1 MNYNISIRKK
11 QIDLRKKK
19 LIQDILLFFTDV
31 FTLLFFNYLII
42 VINILIKYRDTKK
55 GHQKV
60 SFSFTHSE
68 LFNFFLL

>member
-31 FTLLFFNYLII
+31 FALFFNYLII